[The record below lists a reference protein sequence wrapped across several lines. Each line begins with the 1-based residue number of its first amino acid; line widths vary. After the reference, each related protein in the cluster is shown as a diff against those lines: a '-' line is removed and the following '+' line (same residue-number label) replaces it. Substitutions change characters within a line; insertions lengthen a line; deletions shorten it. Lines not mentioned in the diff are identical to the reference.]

1 MNLKK
6 KRIPCIE
13 GFFRNIFPTKFA
25 DTCIIEFVEFII
37 FNMAADIEPIF
48 GVYLYIDKLKDEMQM
63 DALKQSYV
71 PWTFLNIF

>member
-1 MNLKK
+1 
-6 KRIPCIE
+6 
-13 GFFRNIFPTKFA
+13 
-25 DTCIIEFVEFII
+25 
-37 FNMAADIEPIF
+37 MAADIEPIF